1 MKTYGVTLLK
11 GDGIGPEIVG
21 QAVKVLNAVGKKYD
35 FAVSLLQ
42 KAENLYEKV
51 FGYASDERASVVY
64 EEALMSIKAG
74 KNEDAVLYF
83 EMLKD
88 ILKDNAESKFADEKY
103 FEKYKKILEKY

>member
-1 MKTYGVTLLK
+1 
-11 GDGIGPEIVG
+11 
-21 QAVKVLNAVGKKYD
+21 
-35 FAVSLLQ
+35 
-42 KAENLYEKV
+42 
-51 FGYASDERASVVY
+51 
-64 EEALMSIKAG
+64 MSIKAG